1 MHGIRVIRVVGGRIG
16 RNFVNSLQFFLGSLA
31 MVRDLK
37 DNNICVNSVQSVR
50 NSRNSQGMWA
60 NRANFAS
67 FAGILRHSLP
77 LVRHLKRNI

>member
-1 MHGIRVIRVVGGRIG
+1 
-16 RNFVNSLQFFLGSLA
+16 

-37 DNNICVNSVQSVR
+37 DNNICVNLVRSVR
-50 NSRNSQGMWA
+50 NSRNSRGMGA

-77 LVRHLKRNI
+77 LVRHLKHNV

>member
-1 MHGIRVIRVVGGRIG
+1 MRGIRVIRVVGGRIG
-16 RNFVNSLQFFLGSLA
+16 RNFVNSPPIFLGSLV

-37 DNNICVNSVQSVR
+37 DNNICVNSVRSVR
-50 NSRNSQGMWA
+50 NSRNSRGMWA